1 MDKEPKIKWLDS
13 KARKLLYQDVMN
25 GIVPL
30 KGKDDGNKSTG
41 KLKDIYAMRSEYAE
55 YDYKKFSGRLSSIR
69 KTVLLSKSR
78 SESDRISLM
87 KHIEN
92 NPVSTASHKG
102 YAEWQDDI
110 AQGILL
116 EDIESNLHITMGTAG
131 LYCLRPEYYE
141 EYPLDVFRDK
151 LKQELRTA
159 KYLHTLRVKGKNHK
173 SS

>member
-1 MDKEPKIKWLDS
+1 
-13 KARKLLYQDVMN
+13 
-25 GIVPL
+25 
-30 KGKDDGNKSTG
+30 
-41 KLKDIYAMRSEYAE
+41 
-55 YDYKKFSGRLSSIR
+55 
-69 KTVLLSKSR
+69 
-78 SESDRISLM
+78 M

-131 LYCLRPEYYE
+131 LYRLRPEYYE